1 MSFLRIGVQIEPND
15 SFWIQV
21 EEAIYHDVEHFG
33 NIHLVPIE
41 INDPLTTTLLNEQG
55 GLVEE
60 LLAHDLAALICK
72 DILPTQLPAILSH
85 RLPVVYLAETDFRH
99 PLFTSPSGL
108 YEAAQLAC
116 RYLAGKLGGKGHVLG
131 VGGLVEGSADNGRS
145 RLAGFEKT
153 LNQFPDLT
161 FDHIPTAWNYSQAK
175 QQIIE
180 TLQHAARPVD
190 AVFGLSDTVALAARS
205 AMEELNILSR
215 EILIAGINGDP
226 LALAAIVEGNM
237 ALTIETPAL
246 NLGRKAIELAFR
258 LASGETCPA
267 HFSYKPQLVTID
279 NVHIVALQKLIAI
292 ADIPSRMVG
301 VNRRQEQNRL
311 KQLETSVEIS
321 RHVGPLLDRSA
332 LLDEMADL
340 IRTNYGY
347 NEVQILLWSE
357 LEQGFALV
365 YPENSANR
373 SPLLSLDSDGIL
385 GEVIRTNMP
394 IFIPDVYASHRFP
407 PDPQWPRTHSRA
419 ALPIQLGDRLA
430 GVLDLHSHQ
439 STSHLRHELIGLQLV
454 ANQLSIVLKNADLYA
469 EAIEARARAERADQ
483 LKTRLLANVSHEL
496 RTPLN
501 VIIGYAQ
508 MALASPNP
516 YDLKLSPA
524 FERDLRYINQSGQH
538 LLHLIND
545 LLSLSQAE
553 IGALDLFKETLLI
566 KPFLEDVFST
576 LSTTANTLNVAWK
589 LNLSEDLPLIE
600 ADPMRLRQILLNLL
614 HNASKF
620 TDEGEIELGAEVMPP
635 YLHLW
640 VRDTG
645 RGIPTDMHERIFE
658 PFVKVEQHQQR
669 AVGVGLGLTIARRL
683 VILHG
688 GLITLESRPQQGST
702 FHIYLPLPDASGKS
716 AVLPPESTDP
726 VLLLI
731 SNAEQPSPAI
741 TALCQQQRLAVYRL
755 SLNDDLNAA
764 LRKVR
769 PAALAWDLAAAQP
782 EEWDLFER
790 LRTHPQLCQLPL
802 IVYAQKPD
810 AGPGLTNVLLKPI
823 SDQTLVGTLI
833 ALCPAEDRRPVLI
846 VDDELDARQLYQKL
860 AARALPG
867 RAVRTAEHGAEAL
880 ALMEDEVP
888 GLVILDLMMPGVDG
902 FAVLQH
908 MRSQPE
914 TRHVPVVIMSGRLL
928 TSADVHRLDYGH
940 VVFHSKHLLT
950 EEETAEVL
958 QQTLN
963 DTVGLSQPT
972 SLLVKKAVVYLHQHY
987 HEESLS
993 RLEIAEAVGVSRQ
1006 HLDRIFRQELGLSI
1020 NDYLNRLRIR
1030 RAQEYL
1036 ANTTDDITLIAMRV
1050 GFNDSAYFSRVFRK
1064 LVGQSPSG
1072 FRKQH

>member
-33 NIHLVPIE
+33 SIHLVPIE
-41 INDPLTTTLLNEQG
+41 INDPLTTTVLNEQG

-60 LLAHDLAALICK
+60 LLAYDLAALICK
-72 DILPTQLPAILSH
+72 DLPPAQLPAILS
-85 RLPVVYLAETDFRH
+85 RELPVVYLAETDFRH

-108 YEAAQLAC
+108 HDAAQMAC
-116 RYLAGKLGGKGHVLG
+116 RYLADRLGGQGHILG
-131 VGGLVEGSADNGRS
+131 VGGLVESNADNGRS

-153 LNQFPDLT
+153 LAQFPGLT
-161 FDHIPTAWNYSQAK
+161 FEHIPTAWNFIQAK
-175 QQIIE
+175 QQIVD
-180 TLQHAARPVD
+180 TLLRTTPPID

-205 AMEELNILSR
+205 ALEELNILDHD
-215 EILIAGINGDP
+215 ILVAGINGDP
-226 LALAAIVEGNM
+226 LALAAIVEGKM

-258 LASGETCPA
+258 LASGDACPA
-267 HFSYKPQLVTID
+267 HFSYSPQAVTID
-279 NVHIVALQKLIAI
+279 NVHLVALEKLIAI

-301 VNRRQEQNRL
+301 VNRREEQNRL
-311 KQLETSVEIS
+311 KQIETSVEIS
-321 RHVGPLLDRSA
+321 RHVGPLLDRPA
-332 LLDEMADL
+332 VLDETAEL
-340 IRTNYGY
+340 IRLNYGY
-347 NEVQILLWSE
+347 DEVHILLWSE
-357 LEQGFALV
+357 AEQTLILV
-365 YPENSANR
+365 YPDHTERRPDRLA
-373 SPLLSLDSDGIL
+373 LDRESIL
-385 GEVIRTNMP
+385 AEVLRTNTP
-394 IFIPDVYASHRFP
+394 IFIPDITVSHRFP
-407 PDPQWPRTHSRA
+407 PDPQWPQTHSRM
-419 ALPIQLGDRLA
+419 ALPIQLGDRPV

-454 ANQLSIVLKNADLYA
+454 ANQLGIVLQNADLYA
-469 EAIEARARAERADQ
+469 DAVEARSRAERADQ

-496 RTPLN
+496 RTPLD

-516 YDLKLSPA
+516 YNLEFSPA
-524 FERDLRYINQSGQH
+524 FERDLRHIHQSGQH

-566 KPFLEDVFST
+566 KPLLEDVFST
-576 LSTTANTLNVAWK
+576 LATTANTPGVTWK

-645 RGIPTDMHERIFE
+645 RGISTDMHERIFE
-658 PFVKVEQHQQR
+658 PFIKVEQPQQR

-688 GLITLESRPQQGST
+688 GLITLESRPEQGST
-702 FHIYLPLPDASGKS
+702 FHIYLPLTDVSGRP
-716 AVLPPESTDP
+716 AVLPADATDP

-731 SNAEQPSPAI
+731 SNAEQPSPTI
-741 TALCQQQRLAVYRL
+741 TALCQQQQLTVHRLA
-755 SLNDDLNAA
+755 LNDDLNIV

-769 PAALAWDLAAAQP
+769 PAALAWDLAAARP
-782 EEWDLFER
+782 EEWELFER
-790 LRTHPQLCQLPL
+790 LRSHPQLCQLPL
-802 IVYAQKPD
+802 IVYAQKSET
-810 AGPGLTNVLLKPI
+810 GLGLTNVLLKPI
-823 SDQTLVGTLI
+823 HDQTLVGTLI

-867 RAVRTAEHGAEAL
+867 CAVRTAENGETAL
-880 ALMEDEVP
+880 AAMEAEVP
-888 GLVILDLMMPGVDG
+888 GLVILDLMMPGLDG
-902 FAVLQH
+902 FAVLQQ
-908 MRSQPE
+908 MRSRPA

-928 TSADVHRLDYGH
+928 TPEDVHRLDYGQ
-940 VVFHSKHLLT
+940 VIFHSKQLLT
-950 EEETAEVL
+950 EEETTEIL
-958 QQTLN
+958 QQTVN
-963 DTVGLSQPT
+963 DTAILSQPT
-972 SLLVKKAVVYLHQHY
+972 SLLVKKVVVYLHQHY

-993 RLEIAEAVGVSRQ
+993 RLRIAEAVGVSRQ

-1030 RAQEYL
+1030 RAQDYL
-1036 ANTTDDITLIAMRV
+1036 AHTADDMTLIAMRV

-1064 LVGQSPSG
+1064 LVGQSPSEY
-1072 FRKQH
+1072 RKVH